1 MIDYEEASAR
11 VEEALARWPDAQE
24 TGDSLVILHEQ
35 TLEKPWG
42 WVFFYTSKQFQE
54 TGDFRFAL
62 AGNAPYIVERET
74 GRVIETGTA
83 LPLDEYIANYER
95 TGDPWASHAPQM

>member
-11 VEEALARWPDAQE
+11 VEEALARWPDAKE
-24 TGDSLVILHEQ
+24 TGDSLVILHEH

-42 WVFFYTSKQFQE
+42 WVFFYTSKQFHE
-54 TGDFRFAL
+54 TGDSLFAL

-74 GRVIETGTA
+74 GRLIETGTVR
-83 LPLDEYIANYER
+83 PLDEYIAKYER
-95 TGDPWASHAPQM
+95 AGDPMASGAR

>member
-1 MIDYEEASAR
+1 MPSRENGMIDYEEASAH
-11 VEEALARWPDAQE
+11 VEDVPTRWPGAQE
-24 TGDSLVILHEQ
+24 TGDSLVILHER

-54 TGDFRFAL
+54 TRDFRFAL

-74 GRVIETGTA
+74 GRLIETGTA
-83 LPLDEYIANYER
+83 MSLDEYIANYELR
-95 TGDPWASHAPQM
+95 QAL

>member
-11 VEEALARWPDAQE
+11 VEEAQARWPDAQE
-24 TGDSLVILHEQ
+24 TGDSLVILHGH

-42 WVFFYTSKQFQE
+42 WVFFYTSKQFLE
-54 TGDFRFAL
+54 TGDSRFAL
-62 AGNAPYIVERET
+62 AGNAPYIVERES
-74 GRVIETGTA
+74 GRLIQTGTA

-95 TGDPWASHAPQM
+95 TGDPWARRA

>member
-1 MIDYEEASAR
+1 MISYEEASAR

-24 TGDSLVILHEQ
+24 TGDSLVILHER

-42 WVFFYTSKQFQE
+42 WVFFYTSKQFHE

-74 GRVIETGTA
+74 GRLIETGTA
-83 LPLDEYIANYER
+83 LPLDEYIVNYER
-95 TGDPWASHAPQM
+95 TGDPWASRAPQM

>member
-1 MIDYEEASAR
+1 MISYETAR
-11 VEEALARWPDAQE
+11 AKVEQALARSPDAQE
-24 TGDSLVILHEQ
+24 TDDSLVILHER

-42 WVFFYTSKQFQE
+42 WVFFYTSKQFHE

-74 GRVIETGTA
+74 GRLIETGTA
-83 LPLDEYIANYER
+83 LSLDEYIANYER
-95 TGDPWASHAPQM
+95 AGDPRA

>member
-11 VEEALARWPDAQE
+11 VEEALARWPGGQE
-24 TGDSLVILHEQ
+24 AGDSLVILHGH

-42 WVFFYTSKQFQE
+42 WVFFYTSKQFHE
-54 TGDFRFAL
+54 TGDSRFAL

-74 GRVIETGTA
+74 GRLIQTGTA

-95 TGDPWASHAPQM
+95 TGDPRARRA

>member
-1 MIDYEEASAR
+1 MISYEEARSH

-24 TGDSLVILHEQ
+24 TGDSLIILHER
-35 TLEKPWG
+35 TMEKPWG
-42 WVFFYTSKQFQE
+42 WVFFYTSKQFHE

-74 GRVIETGTA
+74 GRLIETGTA
-83 LPLDEYIANYER
+83 VPLDEYIANYER
-95 TGDPWASHAPQM
+95 TGSSQA

>member
-1 MIDYEEASAR
+1 MISYEEASAR
-11 VEEALARWPDAQE
+11 VEDVLARWPDAQE
-24 TGDSLVILHEQ
+24 TGDSLVILHER
-35 TLEKPWG
+35 TMEKPWG
-42 WVFFYTSKQFQE
+42 WVFFYTSKQFHE

-74 GRVIETGTA
+74 GRLIGTGTA

-95 TGDPWASHAPQM
+95 TGSSQA